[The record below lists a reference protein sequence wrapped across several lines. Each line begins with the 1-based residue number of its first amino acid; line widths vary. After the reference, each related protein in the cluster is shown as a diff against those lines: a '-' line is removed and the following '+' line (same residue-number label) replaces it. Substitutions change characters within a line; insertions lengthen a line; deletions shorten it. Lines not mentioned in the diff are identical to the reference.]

1 MLIINMI
8 NSVTFLDMSDEHV
21 MILFYSLFPYIYL
34 YLYINIFVKSIYLF
48 EHKWVNIFI
57 YIFETVSNWT
67 NNLPFSYTN
76 KIWGSSH
83 FSQLML
89 VYRSSYSCS
98 ILAFTYILGI
108 QIQVSTVGWKLFYQL
123 NHFNNC
129 LIRTKIIRWGNCIVH
144 FL

>member
-1 MLIINMI
+1 MI
-8 NSVTFLDMSDEHV
+8 NSVTFLNVRWTCD
-21 MILFYSLFPYIYL
+21 IFCFYSLFPYIYL
-34 YLYINIFVKSIYLF
+34 YLYIHIFVKSVYLF

-57 YIFETVSNWT
+57 YIFWNRT

-76 KIWGSSH
+76 RIWGSSH

-89 VYRSSYSCS
+89 VFRSSYSCS
-98 ILAFTYILGI
+98 KLAFTYILGI

-123 NHFNNC
+123 NPFNNC
-129 LIRTKIIRWGNCIVH
+129 LVQTKIIRWGNCIVH